1 VTEYTSALAGLSE
14 ATLDQ
19 LVRQEQMENAQ
30 TLREHRERTAAVEA
44 RRQDLAQMVKLGLK
58 QVRSPNEILAGYA
71 GAGDGVDQNAQRC
84 RAVFEQWLQAGG
96 EAAELKE
103 LLGHRAAQFH
113 ATVEARQASL
123 RSRVLETEARKT
135 QLEKRVEQLE
145 RENAWLR
152 SQQDRTFEVLAEHEQ
167 GRSVRSARIHADA
180 PPGGGAGGRCY
191 FTADDGRQCVQRDG
205 HVGSHQ
211 VEAD

>member
-1 VTEYTSALAGLSE
+1 
-14 ATLDQ
+14 
-19 LVRQEQMENAQ
+19 MENAQ

-96 EAAELKE
+96 EVAELKD

-113 ATVEARQASL
+113 AGVEARQASL
-123 RSRVLETEARKT
+123 RSRVLETDARKSRE
-135 QLEKRVEQLE
+135 QHRLDELES
-145 RENAWLR
+145 ENAYLR
-152 SQQDRTFEVLAEHEQ
+152 SQIERLEAAV
-167 GRSVRSARIHADA
+167 
-180 PPGGGAGGRCY
+180 GG
-191 FTADDGRQCVQRDG
+191 
-205 HVGSHQ
+205 
-211 VEAD
+211 